1 MDFLTDP
8 FLIDP
13 AEIEAPVLVTGAGGC
28 IGAWVVSILK
38 RSGVDVVALDLRND
52 RRRPELLLGADGAA
66 ALAWETGDITD
77 FDGVRHTAEQH
88 GVRSIIHLAGLQI
101 PFCKADPALG
111 ARVNV
116 EGTINILQTARVL
129 GLKRLVYASSTAA
142 HGMPPGGQ
150 ILSTLY
156 GAYKL
161 ANEYT
166 AKVYFLDWD
175 VPSVGI
181 RPNVVYGV
189 ARDQGMTASF
199 TIGIA
204 HAVLGEPHEIP
215 YTGALS
221 WLYAGEAAAAFIA
234 AAKREGDS
242 AVVFDLN
249 GRTDTVETGLEILRD
264 SLPDHQVTASG
275 GPLPV
280 PPDLSDDPIRR
291 HLGDFPAIS
300 TKEGIAM
307 TYEAFSLL
315 KSSGKLLPAAKT
327 A

>member
-1 MDFLTDP
+1 MNFLTDP

-13 AEIEAPVLVTGAGGC
+13 DEFEAPVLVTGAGGC
-28 IGAWVVSILK
+28 IGAWVVAILQ
-38 RSGVDVVALDLRND
+38 RSGVDIVAFDLRDD
-52 RRRPELLLGADGAA
+52 RRRPELLLGGERAD
-66 ALAWETGDITD
+66 ALTWETGDITD
-77 FDGVRHTAEQH
+77 FDAVKRVAEQH
-88 GVRSIIHLAGLQI
+88 GIRSIIHLAGLQI
-101 PFCKADPALG
+101 PFCRSNPALG

-129 GLKRLVYASSTAA
+129 GLKRLAYASSTAA

-166 AKVYFLDWD
+166 AKVYFLDWG

-199 TIGIA
+199 TIGVA

-221 WLYAGEAAAAFIA
+221 WLYAGEAASAFIA
-234 AAKREGDS
+234 AVKRDGED

-249 GRTDTVETGLEILRD
+249 GRTDTVENGLEILRD
-264 SLPDHQVTASG
+264 LAPDHHVTATG

-280 PPDLSDDPIRR
+280 PPDLSDDPIRG
-291 HLGDFPAIS
+291 HLGEFPAVS
-300 TKEGIAM
+300 TETGIRM
-307 TYEAFSLL
+307 THKAFSLL
-315 KSSGKLLPAAKT
+315 KSSGKLVPAAKPT
-327 A
+327 

>member
-28 IGAWVVSILK
+28 IGAWVVAILQ
-38 RSGVDVVALDLRND
+38 RSGVPFVALDLRDD
-52 RRRPELLLGADGAA
+52 RRRPSLLLGDEGAKA
-66 ALAWETGDITD
+66 IAWEAADITD
-77 FDGVRHTAEQH
+77 FGRIKEIAMRR
-88 GVRSIIHLAGLQI
+88 GVRSIIHLAGLQV
-101 PFCKADPALG
+101 PFCKASPALG

-116 EGTINILQTARVL
+116 EGTINIFETARAL
-129 GLKRLVYASSTAA
+129 GIARLAYASSVAA
-142 HGMPPGGQ
+142 HGMPPGGPVMA
-150 ILSTLY
+150 TLY

-166 AKVYFLDWD
+166 AKVYFLDWG

-189 ARDQGMTASF
+189 ARDQGMTSSF
-199 TIGIA
+199 TVGIA
-204 HAVLGEPHEIP
+204 RAVLGEPHEIP
-215 YTGALS
+215 YTGAIS

-234 AAKREGDS
+234 AIRREGGE

-249 GRTDTVETGLEILRD
+249 GRTDTVEAGL
-264 SLPDHQVTASG
+264 SLLDKLEPGHRVTASG

-280 PPDLSDDPIRR
+280 PPDLSDDPIRS
-291 HLGDFPAIS
+291 HVGEFPAIA
-300 TKEGIAM
+300 TEEGIAL
-307 TYEAFSLL
+307 THRAFQAL
-315 KSSGKLLPAAKT
+315 KSAGKLVASAT
-327 A
+327 

>member
-13 AEIEAPVLVTGAGGC
+13 DEFDAPVLVTGAGGC
-28 IGAWVVSILK
+28 IGAWVVAILQ
-38 RSGVDVVALDLRND
+38 RSGVDVVALDLRED
-52 RRRPELLLGADGAA
+52 RRRPELLLGGNGAE
-66 ALAWETGDITD
+66 ALTWETGDITE
-77 FDGVRHTAEQH
+77 FDDIRRVAEQH
-88 GVRSIIHLAGLQI
+88 GIRSIIHLAGLQI
-101 PFCKADPALG
+101 PFCKANPALG

-116 EGTINILQTARVL
+116 EGTINILETARVL
-129 GLKRLVYASSTAA
+129 GLKRLAYASSTAA
-142 HGMPPGGQ
+142 HGMPPVGP

-204 HAVLGEPHEIP
+204 RAVLGEPHEIP

-234 AAKREGDS
+234 AVRRDGES

-249 GRTDTVETGLEILRD
+249 GRTEDVETGLEILRD
-264 SLPDHQVTASG
+264 LVPDHQVTASG
-275 GPLPV
+275 EPLPV
-280 PPDLSDDPIRR
+280 PADLSDEPIRR
-291 HLGDFPAIS
+291 HLGDFPAFS
-300 TKEGIAM
+300 TEEGIEA
-307 TYEAFSLL
+307 TQKAFSLL
-315 KSSGKLLPAAKT
+315 NASGKLVPAAQT